1 MARSLDSDRVIRTGA
16 EKDGSLQL
24 DLSMRLLS
32 PYDHRVDNIETRES
46 SVQSQSS
53 L

>member
-16 EKDGSLQL
+16 EKL